1 MNTFRVIAVSS
12 ALVLAVASCGE
23 PEQQLESGTM
33 GSNGQVGQVLLR
45 NVVVQAPPDH
55 SWHPG
60 DDADVYLTLL
70 AEADTSDAL
79 IGVRS
84 DSAEHVELRADQD
97 CDGTSEPVDT
107 IPVPPNETA
116 GGSGN
121 IGSDYHLRIV
131 GFTREVLAGTT
142 VALTFDFEKAED
154 TTIEAMVEANGDG
167 DVLPPACGTSETST
181 PTSPSGSQS
190 VLRGRVEAGV
200 EPGCLVLPTDSG
212 QFLLLDGDPHVL
224 RPGTEVIVEGEARPG
239 QATTCQQ
246 GTPFTV
252 HEVRL
257 APTSR

>member
-1 MNTFRVIAVSS
+1 
-12 ALVLAVASCGE
+12 
-23 PEQQLESGTM
+23 M

-45 NVVVQAPPDH
+45 NVVVQAPPGH

-60 DDADVYLTLL
+60 DDADVRLTLL
-70 AEADTSDAL
+70 TDADTSDAL

-97 CDGTSEPVDT
+97 CDGTSPPVDA

-116 GGSGN
+116 GGSGD
-121 IGSDYHLRIV
+121 IGSDYHLRII

-167 DVLPPACGTSETST
+167 DVFPPACGTPATST
-181 PTSPSGSQS
+181 PTTSPSDGQS

-200 EPGCLVLPTDSG
+200 EPGCLVLTTDSG
-212 QFLLLDGDPHVL
+212 QFLLLDGDAQVL
-224 RPGTEVIVEGEARPG
+224 RPGTEVVVQGEARPG

-252 HEVRL
+252 REVRL
-257 APTSR
+257 APASR